1 MGNKFASGKNAIAMC
16 DRCGFQYKLKQLK
29 GLVIKTKNVNIL
41 VCPSCWEPDQPQ
53 LQLGMYPVDDPQALR
68 NPRKDNSYLQGGLTG
83 LQLTATNTSSVNSDG
98 TQSGG
103 SRIIQWGWNP
113 VGGSRDNDDG
123 LTPNNL
129 VLGISLGTVTVA
141 TT

>member
-68 NPRKDNSYLQGGLTG
+68 NPRKDNSYLQAGLTG
-83 LQLTATNTSSVNSDG
+83 LQLLATSTPAVSSDG
-98 TQSGG
+98 TPSGG
-103 SRIIQWGWNP
+103 SRQIQWGWNP
-113 VGGSRDNDDG
+113 VGLGNSLN
-123 LTPNNL
+123 LPIPNNL
-129 VLGISLGTVTVA
+129 IGLGQTGAVTVTI
-141 TT
+141 T

>member
-68 NPRKDNSYLQGGLTG
+68 NPRNDTSYLQAGLTG
-83 LQLTATNTSSVNSDG
+83 LQLLATNTPAVSSDG
-98 TQSGG
+98 TPSGG
-103 SRIIQWGWNP
+103 SRQIQWGWNP
-113 VGGSRDNDDG
+113 VGLGNYLD
-123 LTPNNL
+123 LPIPNNL
-129 VLGISLGTVTVA
+129 IGAGETGVVTVTI
-141 TT
+141 T

>member
-16 DRCGFQYKLKQLK
+16 DRCGFQFKLKQLK

-83 LQLTATNTSSVNSDG
+83 LQLLATSTPAVSSDG
-98 TQSGG
+98 TPSGG
-103 SRIIQWGWNP
+103 SRQIQWGWNP
-113 VGGSRDNDDG
+113 VGLGNNFG

-129 VLGISLGTVTVA
+129 LIDGQIGTVTVSI
-141 TT
+141 T

>member
-68 NPRKDNSYLQGGLTG
+68 NPRKDNSYLQAGLTG
-83 LQLTATNTSSVNSDG
+83 LQLLATNTPAVSSDG
-98 TQSGG
+98 TPSGG
-103 SRIIQWGWNP
+103 SRQIQWGWNP
-113 VGGSRDNDDG
+113 VGLGNSLN
-123 LTPNNL
+123 LPIPNNL
-129 VLGISLGTVTVA
+129 IGLGQTGAVTVTI
-141 TT
+141 T

>member
-68 NPRKDNSYLQGGLTG
+68 NPRNDTSYLQAGLTG
-83 LQLTATNTSSVNSDG
+83 LQLLATNTPSVSSDG
-98 TQSGG
+98 TPSGG
-103 SRIIQWGWNP
+103 SRQIQWGWNP
-113 VGGSRDNDDG
+113 VGLGNSLD
-123 LTPNNL
+123 LPIPNNL
-129 VLGISLGTVTVA
+129 IGTGETGVVTVTI
-141 TT
+141 T